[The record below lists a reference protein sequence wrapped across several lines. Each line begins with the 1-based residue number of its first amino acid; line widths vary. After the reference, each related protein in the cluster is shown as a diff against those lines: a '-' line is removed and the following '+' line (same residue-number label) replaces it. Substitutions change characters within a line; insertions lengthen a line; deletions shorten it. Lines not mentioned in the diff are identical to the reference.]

1 MLALL
6 NPTSLVAS
14 SGYAAVF
21 ILSALQSCCV
31 PTSSELTLGFA
42 GVLAAEGKFSLPGV
56 IAVAVLGELVGAFVA
71 WVVGRSAGRAV
82 VDRYG
87 KYILLSHRDLDRA
100 EDWYK
105 GHPRWGVFGSR
116 LLPVVRN
123 FVALPAGI
131 AEVPAARFGIL
142 TFFGSLVWDT
152 AMALIGYGVG
162 NRWQTIM
169 KGFSDAGYLLGALV
183 VLAIAVFIWHRLR
196 SYRAATAGQG
206 DGAPVRGRHLARPT
220 GTSVL
225 ARSAPISAGPG
236 APEPATPATT
246 AHLLAS
252 SGVSATAD
260 TPPSGLPRVQPAA
273 SPRSSPPP
281 FPSSSV
287 RILRPEAPEER

>member
-1 MLALL
+1 VLALL

-14 SGYAAVF
+14 FGYAAVF

-42 GVLAAEGKFSLPGV
+42 GVLAAEGKLSLPGV
-56 IAVAVLGELVGAFVA
+56 IAVGVLGELVGAYVA
-71 WVVGRSAGRAV
+71 WVIGRSAGRVV

-105 GHPRWGVFGSR
+105 RHPRWGVFGSR
-116 LLPVVRN
+116 LLPVIRN

-169 KGFSDAGYLLGALV
+169 KGFSDAGYLLAALLV
-183 VLAIAVFIWHRLR
+183 AAIAVFIWHRLR
-196 SYRAATAGQG
+196 SYRAAAAGQG
-206 DGAPVRGRHLARPT
+206 EGAPVRGRHLARRA
-220 GTSVL
+220 G
-225 ARSAPISAGPG
+225 SATISAGPG
-236 APEPATPATT
+236 APEPSTPATT
-246 AHLLAS
+246 AHPLAS
-252 SGVSATAD
+252 SGDSAPTD
-260 TPPSGLPRVQPAA
+260 TPPRGLPRVQPAA

-287 RILRPEAPEER
+287 RILRPRAPEER